1 MFLSKRPDGVYHLF
15 YTRADG
21 KRSSISNK
29 TKLKSEANKF
39 LAKSAANQIDDG
51 DHKILP
57 ITIESFSKKFLK
69 HSETDLPQIK
79 DRLKE

>member
-1 MFLSKRPDGVYHLF
+1 MFLSKRPNGVSHLF
-15 YTRADG
+15 YTGADG
-21 KRSSISNK
+21 KRLSISTK

-39 LAKSAANQIDDG
+39 LIRFSKKLTGESDR
-51 DHKILP
+51 KILP
-57 ITIESFSKKFLK
+57 ITIENFTNEFLK